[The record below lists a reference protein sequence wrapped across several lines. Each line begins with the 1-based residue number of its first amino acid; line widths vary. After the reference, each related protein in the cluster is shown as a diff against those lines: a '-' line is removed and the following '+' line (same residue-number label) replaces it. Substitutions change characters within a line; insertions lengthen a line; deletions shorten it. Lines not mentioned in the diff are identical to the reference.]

1 MKEQVQYD
9 KCIPA
14 RTLTGTKSGYE
25 CTNIG
30 FKFYRKKES
39 DMRLT
44 RSNVNEFKREHEVMG
59 VGFIK
64 SRKSVDKIMDMAAD
78 MLDKAKSVELPIVE
92 IIVDEGASD
101 DIDRDKVTSL
111 CEWMEKDYVKVVIVR
126 EINDITKDRDD
137 LEAFLLKARDLDV
150 MVYVLNTGV
159 QVKAEPDN
167 GAGC

>member
-1 MKEQVQYD
+1 MHTRQDADWNK
-9 KCIPA
+9 K
-14 RTLTGTKSGYE
+14 RYE

-39 DMRLT
+39 DMRFT

-111 CEWMEKDYVKVVIVR
+111 CEWI
-126 EINDITKDRDD
+126 
-137 LEAFLLKARDLDV
+137 
-150 MVYVLNTGV
+150 
-159 QVKAEPDN
+159 PWH
-167 GAGC
+167 

>member
-1 MKEQVQYD
+1 MALPVPTTFPNTSK
-9 KCIPA
+9 
-14 RTLTGTKSGYE
+14 RS
-25 CTNIG
+25 
-30 FKFYRKKES
+30 FS
-39 DMRLT
+39 LT
-44 RSNVNEFKREHEVMG
+44 RMG
-59 VGFIK
+59 AYFLF
-64 SRKSVDKIMDMAAD
+64 SDTKSVDKIMDMAAD

-101 DIDRDKVTSL
+101 DIDRDKMTSL
-111 CEWMEKDYVKVVIVR
+111 CEWMEKDYVKVIFVR

>member
-14 RTLTGTKSGYE
+14 RTLTGTKS
-25 CTNIG
+25 
-30 FKFYRKKES
+30 
-39 DMRLT
+39 DMRFT

-101 DIDRDKVTSL
+101 DIDRDKMTSL
-111 CEWMEKDYVKVVIVR
+111 CEWMEKDYVKVIFVR

>member
-1 MKEQVQYD
+1 M
-9 KCIPA
+9 A
-14 RTLTGTKSGYE
+14 
-25 CTNIG
+25 
-30 FKFYRKKES
+30 
-39 DMRLT
+39 
-44 RSNVNEFKREHEVMG
+44 
-59 VGFIK
+59 
-64 SRKSVDKIMDMAAD
+64 KIMDMAAD

-101 DIDRDKVTSL
+101 DIGRDKVTSL